1 MKNETCFGLHYR
13 AEWFCFVNFN
23 AWRAGAYHG
32 FFAQLAVEGLLE
44 SFGVLAQ
51 GWGESHLLMLI
62 GIAALTALPVFIMM
76 FVATWKKIL
85 AVELL
90 PQD

>member
-1 MKNETCFGLHYR
+1 MKR
-13 AEWFCFVNFN
+13 AS
-23 AWRAGAYHG
+23 AYITALSG
-32 FFAQLAVEGLLE
+32 SVLLTLTLGVLAIIMIFFAQLAVEGLLE